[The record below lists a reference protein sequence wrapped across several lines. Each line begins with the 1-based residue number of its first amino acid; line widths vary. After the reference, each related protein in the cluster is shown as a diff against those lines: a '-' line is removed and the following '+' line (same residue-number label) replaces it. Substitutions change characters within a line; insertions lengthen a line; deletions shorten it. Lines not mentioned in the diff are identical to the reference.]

1 MPFQSEK
8 QRKYLWAN
16 EPEIAR
22 DWTDKYGSR
31 VKKQEGGG
39 FWKGL
44 GIPSVDLNTL
54 ASKYVL
60 PSSHFSSGDYDRIYN
75 TATNTPDYH
84 ADATENLF
92 DHLYTNYE
100 NIPYVGGA
108 AAMGIEKLA
117 PYIALGASPIYDFAQ
132 AKSEYAED
140 PAKYQGSK
148 WDKINAYFPDLANTN
163 VSGILNAFDQQDPW
177 SAMWNR
183 ARGATTGALK
193 RKIDRQNQIQELFGK
208 GWDAIKN
215 EFGGSAEAATLGDL
229 IQRRSQASQAPQ
241 SRDTWNQ
248 YQLTE
253 HGPFGGPFGYL
264 GFTKDALDNQDFSM
278 DNLIMGGEYVP
289 GADLNKAYRL
299 MMNEKMRSYGEDET
313 IPNKKYEGLEI
324 KRNYIPTGEL
334 PLHIGPY
341 KKHSRSASNKPI
353 YKTVGFNQDGSR
365 FMTKA
370 EYDNLNLNE
379 DDPYVHRIPDR
390 IRGVPR
396 SIPRNMGM
404 LERFRNKFYKPAA
417 GAINYG
423 GRTYS
428 PAQLNSMN
436 ALGGYYSEPARQQR
450 RLDARRTNILN
461 RAAKGKP
468 VGNVNKLL
476 GKYGYS
482 GTPGSG
488 TLQFTGQHEGSST
501 AGAGYSRSD
510 DSWSSSPFRRGGLAS
525 LWQR

>member
-22 DWTDKYGSR
+22 DWTEKYGSR

-44 GIPSVDLNTL
+44 GIPSVNLNTL

-117 PYIALGASPIYDFAQ
+117 PYIGLGASPIYDFAQ

-193 RKIDRQNQIQELFGK
+193 RKIDRQNQIQDLLKK
-208 GWDAIKN
+208 GWGAIKN
-215 EFGGSAEAATLGDL
+215 EFSGSAEAAGIPINKFQGSVNYPQSKDL
-229 IQRRSQASQAPQ
+229 EAQASGMFKEEDEDGNWFDGIRRWAGPFYNVYKGNIGGALLG
-241 SRDTWNQ
+241 SAF
-248 YQLTE
+248 
-253 HGPFGGPFGYL
+253 GPFG
-264 GFTKDALDNQDFSM
+264 
-278 DNLIMGGEYVP
+278 
-289 GADLNKAYRL
+289 
-299 MMNEKMRSYGEDET
+299 
-313 IPNKKYEGLEI
+313 
-324 KRNYIPTGEL
+324 
-334 PLHIGPY
+334 
-341 KKHSRSASNKPI
+341 
-353 YKTVGFNQDGSR
+353 
-365 FMTKA
+365 
-370 EYDNLNLNE
+370 
-379 DDPYVHRIPDR
+379 
-390 IRGVPR
+390 
-396 SIPRNMGM
+396 M
-404 LERFRNKFYKPAA
+404 LA
-417 GAINYG
+417 GAFVGGKGNPMKMFNRNRPTPAQQRANQNYMNQNRITRDPQTGRMIGGNFAGLNAPGTSMFGSKTFKEMANKQIAKYGKTAPKAKVDAWKAVVTG
-423 GRTYS
+423 GRDPSQGNTHTGHGKS
-428 PAQLNSMN
+428 GMGRDPSDRMAQ
-436 ALGGYYSEPARQQR
+436 
-450 RLDARRTNILN
+450 
-461 RAAKGKP
+461 
-468 VGNVNKLL
+468 
-476 GKYGYS
+476 
-482 GTPGSG
+482 
-488 TLQFTGQHEGSST
+488 
-501 AGAGYSRSD
+501 
-510 DSWSSSPFRRGGLAS
+510 GGLAS
-525 LWQR
+525 LWPR